1 MMRLPI
7 DRRIKITLLRW
18 LRQGYVDTTD
28 LPEAYSDGNTLFAE
42 LLKET
47 SADDYE
53 KEKQAEAEP
62 QGGKTDAESV

>member
-47 SADDYE
+47 SADGYE
-53 KEKQAEAEP
+53 RERQAEATP
-62 QGGKTDAESV
+62 QDGKAEAASV

>member
-1 MMRLPI
+1 MRIPI

-42 LLKET
+42 LLKVT
-47 SADDYE
+47 SADGYE
-53 KEKQAEAEP
+53 RERQAEAEP
-62 QGGKTDAESV
+62 QDGKADAASV